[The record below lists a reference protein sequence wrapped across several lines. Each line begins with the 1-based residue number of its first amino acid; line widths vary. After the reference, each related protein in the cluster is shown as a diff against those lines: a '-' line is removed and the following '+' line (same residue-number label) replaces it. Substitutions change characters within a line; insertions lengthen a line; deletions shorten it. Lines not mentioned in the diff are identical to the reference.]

1 MKTSIHW
8 PDVDENPPPLA
19 EESFRGSSAAAIDPT
34 CNATVTV
41 KCLAQLYKTEGYVPK
56 VPQKNSIGITGYLEQ
71 FANLQDLQ
79 TFYAEQ
85 VPAAVN
91 TSFKFISVAGEH
103 LLCSLSVPGLIVPRW
118 LE

>member
-1 MKTSIHW
+1 MKTAIHW
-8 PDVDENPPPLA
+8 PDLDENPPPLA
-19 EESFRGSSAAAIDPT
+19 DASSFRGASAAAIDPS

-41 KCLAQLYKTEGYVPK
+41 SCLAQLYKTAGYVPK

-91 TSFKFISVAGEH
+91 SSFTFVSVNGMFVC
-103 LLCSLSVPGLIVPRW
+103 LSLSEAF
-118 LE
+118 LECSRTS